1 MYFVTMHLRGCVVTE
16 TTLSLL
22 SEMADHY
29 ASEPRTRFTVAWEP
43 SVVEYFVGFYGGV
56 EGKQVMRA

>member
-1 MYFVTMHLRGCVVTE
+1 
-16 TTLSLL
+16 
-22 SEMADHY
+22 MADHY